1 MIKKF
6 LKNKNVYIFI
16 FSFAYYIILIRFL
29 VNNNLLREG
38 FLKKSLFII
47 IIFIIMNIFFI
58 RDIYINISEKRKL
71 EINVEYQNVM
81 DELIHKYRA
90 TEHEY
95 KNHLNTL
102 AAMVNLDGDEE
113 LSNDINKYVK
123 GIAVSNAYSDLKYID
138 NVIIKA
144 VLYNKIKECQ
154 EKDIKFNYSVKSNMT
169 DCLIQDTELSIVIN
183 NLINNAIE
191 AVLSLEDRKINIEI
205 YYDEGHVIQ
214 VSNTYDK
221 TKTINFSEIFKK
233 GKSSK
238 GNNRGYGLY
247 TVKRIVEKNN
257 GSIDVDTKDEYFI
270 LTITI

>member
-1 MIKKF
+1 MIKKV
-6 LKNKNVYIFI
+6 LKNKNLYIFI

-29 VNNNLLREG
+29 ANNDLLRGE
-38 FLKKSLFII
+38 FLKKSLLLIV
-47 IIFIIMNIFFI
+47 IFIIMNIFFV
-58 RDIYINISEKRKL
+58 RDIYRNVSEKKKL
-71 EINVEYQNVM
+71 EINVEYQNIM

-102 AAMVNLDGDEE
+102 AAMVNLDGYEA

-123 GIAVSNAYSDLKYID
+123 EIAVSNAYSNLKYID

-154 EKDIKFNYSVKSNMT
+154 EKNIKFNYSVKSNMT
-169 DCLIQDTELSIVIN
+169 DCSIQDTELSTVIN

-191 AVLSLEDRKINIEI
+191 AVALLENRRINIEI
-205 YYDEGHVIQ
+205 YYDVRYIIQ
-214 VSNTYDK
+214 VSNTYDT
-221 TKTINFSEIFKK
+221 TKSIDLSEIFKK

-247 TVKRIVEKNN
+247 TVKRVVEKNN
-257 GSIDVDTKDEYFI
+257 GSIDVDTKDKCFI
-270 LTITI
+270 LTITV

>member
-1 MIKKF
+1 MIKKV
-6 LKNKNVYIFI
+6 LKNKNLYIFI

-29 VNNNLLREG
+29 ANNDLLRGE
-38 FLKKSLFII
+38 FLKKSLLLIV
-47 IIFIIMNIFFI
+47 IFIIMNIFFV
-58 RDIYINISEKRKL
+58 RDIYRNVSEKKKL
-71 EINVEYQNVM
+71 EINVEYQNIM

-102 AAMVNLDGDEE
+102 AAMVNLDGDEA

-123 GIAVSNAYSDLKYID
+123 EIAVSNAYSNLKYID

-154 EKDIKFNYSVKSNMT
+154 EKNIKFNYSVKSNMT
-169 DCLIQDTELSIVIN
+169 DCSIQDTELSIVIN

-191 AVLSLEDRKINIEI
+191 AVALLENRRINIEI
-205 YYDEGHVIQ
+205 YYDGRYIIQ
-214 VSNTYDK
+214 VSNTYDT
-221 TKTINFSEIFKK
+221 TKSIDLSEMFKK

-247 TVKRIVEKNN
+247 TVKRVVEKNN
-257 GSIDVDTKDEYFI
+257 GSIDVDTKDECFI
-270 LTITI
+270 LTITV

>member
-1 MIKKF
+1 MIKKV
-6 LKNKNVYIFI
+6 LKNKNLYIFI

-29 VNNNLLREG
+29 ANNDLLRGE
-38 FLKKSLFII
+38 FLKKSLLLIV
-47 IIFIIMNIFFI
+47 IFIIMNIFFV
-58 RDIYINISEKRKL
+58 RDIYRNVSEKKKL
-71 EINVEYQNVM
+71 EINVEYQNIM

-102 AAMVNLDGDEE
+102 AAMVNLDGDEA

-123 GIAVSNAYSDLKYID
+123 EIAVSNAYSNLKYID

-154 EKDIKFNYSVKSNMT
+154 EKNIKFNYSVKSNMT
-169 DCLIQDTELSIVIN
+169 DCSIQDTELSIVIN

-191 AVLSLEDRKINIEI
+191 AVALLENRRINIEI
-205 YYDEGHVIQ
+205 YYDVRYIIQ
-214 VSNTYDK
+214 VSNTYDT
-221 TKTINFSEIFKK
+221 TKSIDLSEIFKK

-247 TVKRIVEKNN
+247 TVKRVVEKNN